1 MTLVSQIRP
10 VLLTSG
16 SSSDLSVLKD
26 FAEFWKV
33 PYQTGP
39 ADKNLATLTTDLIGA
54 RDSARALIVA
64 PRADHAAHVAKVLG
78 LEHKVKRARLTVRYA
93 AETHLSMD
101 AEFSEFSGPKLEP
114 VLTLEHTTIL
124 SRVEG
129 TEIYLCG
136 VDIVG
141 EYSHRIFAGLEDQPT
156 MRFRLVTKVPFSYRA
171 VPQFLRDRSFRNAE
185 GFSLLTPENL
195 GPVEFLRTLFLAILV
210 LAGGPVPR
218 VKFWKNGKSFGL
230 SVSHDIETARGL
242 EQGAS
247 RLLSVEKELGLKST
261 WNVPSN
267 RYPLSPDSLERLTAS
282 GEIGGHDTTHDGRLL
297 LVDMDSKVLR
307 LKSCREALEELSG
320 VRVRGFRAPLLQHN
334 SQLAEAET
342 KAGYD
347 YDSSIP
353 SYEVL
358 SPTSMKPHGVGT
370 VFPFATH
377 GLLEIPVSLPQDHQL
392 IRVVGQDPASA
403 VDSVLRISNWIKG
416 VGGAC
421 VLLVHPDYEFAED
434 EYVSEYRRLLSHFT
448 EDKTCQI
455 MTLGEMADWWN
466 LRRTARWDLS
476 DGQASLIS
484 DMDGRDLSELETE
497 FVVGFDENGFAT
509 RPMS

>member
-1 MTLVSQIRP
+1 MSLISQIRP
-10 VLLTSG
+10 VQLTSG
-16 SSSDLSVLKD
+16 SSSDLSVLRD
-26 FAEFWKV
+26 FAEFWKI

-39 ADKNLATLTTDLIGA
+39 ADNSQATMTTEVAGP
-54 RDSARALIVA
+54 RESAGVVIIA
-64 PRADHAAHVAKVLG
+64 PRADSSEQVARALR
-78 LEHKVKRARLTVRYA
+78 LEHNVKKTRLSVRCGPG
-93 AETHLSMD
+93 TDVSID
-101 AEFSEFSGPKLEP
+101 AEFNEFSGPTLQP
-114 VLTLEHTTIL
+114 VLTSEHTTIL

-129 TEIYLCG
+129 TKIYLCG

-141 EYSHRIFAGLEDQPT
+141 EYSQRIFGGFEDHPT
-156 MRFRLVTKVPFSYRA
+156 VRFRLVTKMPFSYKA
-171 VPQFLRDRSFRNAE
+171 VPQFLRDRSFRNPE
-185 GFSLLTPENL
+185 GLSLLTPENL

-210 LAGGPVPR
+210 LAVGPVPR

-230 SVSHDIETARGL
+230 SVSHDVETARGL

-267 RYPLSPDSLERLTAS
+267 RYPLSPNSLERLTVS

-297 LVDMDSKVLR
+297 LVDMHRKVLR
-307 LKSCREALEELSG
+307 LRSCREALEELSG

-334 SQLAEAET
+334 SQLAEAEMI
-342 KAGYD
+342 AGYD

-353 SYEVL
+353 SWEVL

-370 VFPFATH
+370 VFPFETH

-403 VDSVLRISNWIKG
+403 VDSVLRISKWIKG
-416 VGGAC
+416 IGGAC

-434 EYVSEYRRLLSHFT
+434 EYVSEYRRLLSQFT